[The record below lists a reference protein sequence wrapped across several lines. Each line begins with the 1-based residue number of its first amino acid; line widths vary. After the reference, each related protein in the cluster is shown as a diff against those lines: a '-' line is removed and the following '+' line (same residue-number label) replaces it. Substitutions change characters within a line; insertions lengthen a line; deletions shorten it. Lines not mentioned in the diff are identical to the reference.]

1 MFKSMVPD
9 IFGKNILFFVHSVK
23 SDLPTVQNNK
33 QIFCKTWHSLNINFI
48 LIMKFNLETQLF
60 FLCPN
65 VAGFLK
71 NAFKQQISTHLK
83 KKNLMTSILMWLGQG
98 NEVAHTPPLMTQL
111 IN

>member
-1 MFKSMVPD
+1 MFKFMVPD
-9 IFGKNILFFVHSVK
+9 IFGKNILFFVHTVK

-48 LIMKFNLETQLF
+48 LIMKFNLETQIF

-71 NAFKQQISTHLK
+71 NAFKQQHTFK
-83 KKNLMTSILMWLGQG
+83 KEKFNDKHFD
-98 NEVAHTPPLMTQL
+98 VARTRK
-111 IN
+111 